1 MESTP
6 TVSPMGTLGDVLE
19 ALSDPVRLEMVRRLA
34 DAAAPVACSDL
45 YDSVS
50 KSTAS
55 HHFKVLREAG
65 LTERL
70 TIGGQTHQRL
80 RADDLE
86 ASYPGV
92 VPSVVAASGRG
103 TVTEEMRSFFS
114 SVASPST
121 SSSSCANAT
130 CRCSRFCDFTS

>member
-1 MESTP
+1 MEELP
-6 TVSPMGTLGDVLE
+6 AISPMGSLGDILE

-34 DAAAPVACSDL
+34 DAGAPVACADL

-70 TIGGQTHQRL
+70 TIGGQTHQLL
-80 RADDLE
+80 RSDDLE
-86 ASYPGV
+86 DAFPGV
-92 VPSVVAASGRG
+92 VASIVAA
-103 TVTEEMRSFFS
+103 TPAT
-114 SVASPST
+114 SPGG
-121 SSSSCANAT
+121 
-130 CRCSRFCDFTS
+130 

>member
-1 MESTP
+1 MDLEGVP
-6 TVSPMGTLGDVLE
+6 AISPMGTLREVLE

-34 DAAAPVACSDL
+34 AAGESVACADL

-70 TIGGQTHQRL
+70 SIGGQTHQRL
-80 RADDLE
+80 RLDDLE
-86 ASYPGV
+86 ESYPGV
-92 VPSVVAASGRG
+92 VSSIVAAPGAVNQPVS
-103 TVTEEMRSFFS
+103 
-114 SVASPST
+114 
-121 SSSSCANAT
+121 
-130 CRCSRFCDFTS
+130 

>member
-1 MESTP
+1 VGQSLEEVP
-6 TVSPMGTLGDVLE
+6 TISPMGTLQEVLE

-34 DAAAPVACSDL
+34 RAGAPVACANL

-70 TIGGQTHQRL
+70 TVGGNTHQSLRL
-80 RADDLE
+80 DDLE
-86 ASYPGV
+86 ESFPGV
-92 VPSVVAASGRG
+92 VSSILAAAR
-103 TVTEEMRSFFS
+103 
-114 SVASPST
+114 A
-121 SSSSCANAT
+121 
-130 CRCSRFCDFTS
+130 

>member
-1 MESTP
+1 MVPEQLLP
-6 TVSPMGTLGDVLE
+6 TISPMGTLQDVLE
-19 ALSDPVRLEMVRRLA
+19 ALSDPVRLEMVRRMA
-34 DAAAPVACSDL
+34 REGAPVACSDL

-80 RADDLE
+80 RTEDLE
-86 ASYPGV
+86 DAFPGV
-92 VPSVVAASGRG
+92 VSAIVAAAR
-103 TVTEEMRSFFS
+103 
-114 SVASPST
+114 
-121 SSSSCANAT
+121 
-130 CRCSRFCDFTS
+130 D